1 MTRRS
6 SCRRAVTVRQGV
18 LGLALGLP
26 LLASPLNAQEVEA
39 GTESVDETVT
49 EVETV
54 EVEEAPGQVPVV
66 EDQIELETETV
77 IEEPRVLISEVLIE
91 GISGHPEEER
101 LQLAAYDAMQVRPGS
116 RVTRDELQRD
126 LNAIQAS
133 GWFSD
138 VRITPVDGPLGV
150 QIIVQVEPFPT
161 LSRVLLDPPTDDLPD
176 SVVEDTF
183 GSDYGRTLNL
193 NDLQKRMKE
202 LQKWFADQGYSLA
215 RITGPERVSPDGVV
229 TLRLMQ
235 GTVRGLE
242 VVFLTKEGDAEDEK
256 GNPIKGKTKEWVV
269 SREISIQPGDPFNRN
284 KLEADL
290 KRLYGTQLFSD
301 VKVTLKPVP
310 EQPGDVVIVLGI
322 IEQST
327 GQLSGGL
334 GYSQSQGVF
343 GQVQLQDSN
352 FFGRAWNVGLNVTYG
367 QYGGLA
373 NINFRD
379 PWIYGDKHRTSFAG
393 SLFLSQEVPQAFQSE
408 DNGNIRTVDGYVDN
422 GNKYAYNINS
432 DKNPSD
438 DKFSSVRR
446 AEDEFPNK
454 SWFDFEGDSVAL
466 RKTGGNLFFVRPLN
480 GGDPFKDTPWK
491 ALLGLSYTNVRPIN
505 FSAESRPYGASTNNY
520 KKGRI
525 KNKDI
530 ICISY
535 NCADSNDLISLRFAA
550 TYNNVDDPRNP
561 SSGNFF
567 TATTE
572 QFVGV
577 NEDSPTFN
585 RLRAN
590 YTQFFPVNWLKL
602 HKGCRPKPG
611 EKGDCPQAI
620 GLQVKAGTIIG
631 SLPPYEAFC
640 VGGTNSVRGW
650 YNCDMAVARSF
661 GEITLE
667 YRFPI
672 ISIFSGEVFVDAGTD
687 FGTQKNVPGKPGLLL
702 DKEGSGVSVGTGVIV
717 TTPVGPLRLEVASKD
732 FTGDWRFNLGVGW
745 KF

>member
-26 LLASPLNAQEVEA
+26 LLASPLNAQEVVG

-49 EVETV
+49 EVETI
-54 EVEEAPGQVPVV
+54 EVEQAPGEAPVV
-66 EDQIELETETV
+66 EEQVELETETV

-161 LSRVLLDPPTDDLPD
+161 LSRVVLDPPTNDLPD

-301 VKVTLKPVP
+301 VKVTLRPVP
-310 EQPGDVVIVLGI
+310 DQPGEVVIVLGI

-343 GQVQLQDSN
+343 GQVQLQDTN

-432 DKNPSD
+432 DKNPAD

-466 RKTGGNLFFVRPLN
+466 
-480 GGDPFKDTPWK
+480 
-491 ALLGLSYTNVRPIN
+491 
-505 FSAESRPYGASTNNY
+505 
-520 KKGRI
+520 
-525 KNKDI
+525 
-530 ICISY
+530 
-535 NCADSNDLISLRFAA
+535 
-550 TYNNVDDPRNP
+550 
-561 SSGNFF
+561 
-567 TATTE
+567 
-572 QFVGV
+572 Q
-577 NEDSPTFN
+577 N
-585 RLRAN
+585 RR
-590 YTQFFPVNWLKL
+590 
-602 HKGCRPKPG
+602 
-611 EKGDCPQAI
+611 
-620 GLQVKAGTIIG
+620 
-631 SLPPYEAFC
+631 
-640 VGGTNSVRGW
+640 
-650 YNCDMAVARSF
+650 
-661 GEITLE
+661 
-667 YRFPI
+667 
-672 ISIFSGEVFVDAGTD
+672 
-687 FGTQKNVPGKPGLLL
+687 
-702 DKEGSGVSVGTGVIV
+702 
-717 TTPVGPLRLEVASKD
+717 
-732 FTGDWRFNLGVGW
+732 
-745 KF
+745 